1 MWPCVFKCT
10 RRFFLFVWPISRVRA
25 RRRPKL
31 LFTKQELAWRCLQW
45 DLFPLWLAAN
55 FFFSKKRQT
64 DDKKISPLRSSP
76 SAPSLP
82 HNCCSKW
89 KPVWKWDMTPPLDWG
104 ELGVF

>member
-31 LFTKQELAWRCLQW
+31 LFTKQERAWWCLQW

-55 FFFSKKRQT
+55 FFFSKK
-64 DDKKISPLRSSP
+64 DKPMIKKSPPSVPLRLLL
-76 SAPSLP
+76 PSLTIAAA
-82 HNCCSKW
+82 NGSQSGSG
-89 KPVWKWDMTPPLDWG
+89 T
-104 ELGVF
+104 